1 MKDLTLPWKLGLI
14 KYKLPQN
21 ETVEKPFDY
30 QGHPYP
36 SIYAANGEE
45 VVGCDEYYIFHS
57 PEVVRL
63 FIAAPELLE
72 CLEFIVNNHAPAMA
86 DLLFGEGWIDHARNV
101 INKAKGETK

>member
-1 MKDLTLPWKLGLI
+1 MNDLPLPWKLGLI

-63 FIAAPELLE
+63 FIAAPELLDALQKM
-72 CLEFIVNNHAPAMA
+72 CDFIDYEYGDIAKQLVRDMA
-86 DLLFGEGWIDHARNV
+86 QAA
-101 INKAKGETK
+101 INKATGETQ